1 MNFEND
7 VSSEFMKIKKTARK
21 KMNIRMGS
29 FDLDNIKTKFNLNN
43 QDFLILRKHTNSED
57 YQLCNNLFWMQS
69 Q

>member
-7 VSSEFMKIKKTARK
+7 VSSEFMKFKKTARK

-43 QDFLILRKHTNSED
+43 QDFLIWRKHTNSED
-57 YQLCNNLFWMQS
+57 YQLCNILFWMQS